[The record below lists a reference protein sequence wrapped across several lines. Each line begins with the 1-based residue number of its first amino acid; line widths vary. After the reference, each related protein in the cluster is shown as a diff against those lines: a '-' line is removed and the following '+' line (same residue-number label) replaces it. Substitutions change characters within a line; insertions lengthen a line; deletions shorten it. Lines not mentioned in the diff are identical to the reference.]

1 VADSPGT
8 TGFNGKPNMLWWSD
22 LSRRNCH
29 AQTEPFRR
37 RAEQLGESIVDGEC
51 FVSGDIQTDDLLRAS
66 KCLEGVQR
74 VSDVRKVYLCSI
86 DRVHYVILTSRPLE
100 DSTVVGWQEKIF
112 SRPTC
117 GGAPDGHSSRDLL

>member
-1 VADSPGT
+1 
-8 TGFNGKPNMLWWSD
+8 MLWRSD
-22 LSRRNCH
+22 LSRMNCH
-29 AQTEPFRR
+29 AQTELFRR

-86 DRVHYVILTSRPLE
+86 DTENKTRVYTWNGGLGLIERLDGPVERHLE
-100 DSTVVGWQEKIF
+100 
-112 SRPTC
+112 
-117 GGAPDGHSSRDLL
+117 RDLIDPHHLERGMPQFSVDDTVHGQSTQC